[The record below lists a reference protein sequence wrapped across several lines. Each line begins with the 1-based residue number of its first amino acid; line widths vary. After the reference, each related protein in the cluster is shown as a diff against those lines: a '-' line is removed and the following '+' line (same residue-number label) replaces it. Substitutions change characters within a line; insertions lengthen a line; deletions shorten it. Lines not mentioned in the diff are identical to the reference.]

1 MRQVHKFS
9 IGKDFASLE
18 IDEDQVLN
26 FSNSSIY
33 SNVPP
38 TLVTKPIQTSKRQH
52 LPLNFE
58 QKASPSSPRLTRS
71 TTSSTSIEH
80 KPSSPFVDQKWEK
93 IRRKIKLVNKNTGVN
108 VLNDIISDIL
118 IAKEIN
124 YVNLTKGRTQ

>member
-1 MRQVHKFS
+1 VRQVHKFS

-52 LPLNFE
+52 LPLNIE
-58 QKASPSSPRLTRS
+58 QKASPSPPRLTRS
-71 TTSSTSIEH
+71 TTSST
-80 KPSSPFVDQKWEK
+80 SPFVDQKWEK

-124 YVNLTKGRTQ
+124 YVNLTKGRRTQ